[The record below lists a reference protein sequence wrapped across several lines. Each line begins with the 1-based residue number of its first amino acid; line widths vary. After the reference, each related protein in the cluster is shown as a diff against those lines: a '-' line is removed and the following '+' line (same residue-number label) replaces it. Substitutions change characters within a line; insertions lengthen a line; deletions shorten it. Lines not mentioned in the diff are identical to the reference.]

1 MVSLT
6 KAEKEKLKSVLAKSK
21 DKESGKILSKLN
33 NEKRLVYV
41 YDRKNITSLLKRAYK
56 ERKRVKISYYSL
68 SSDEVKWRKVEIYQI
83 GDDFIIAYCHLRK
96 DERTFVIPRI
106 NKASILNENYKIPK
120 GWKPESIVW

>member
-106 NKASILNENYKIPK
+106 NKASRPHSAPK
-120 GWKPESIVW
+120 